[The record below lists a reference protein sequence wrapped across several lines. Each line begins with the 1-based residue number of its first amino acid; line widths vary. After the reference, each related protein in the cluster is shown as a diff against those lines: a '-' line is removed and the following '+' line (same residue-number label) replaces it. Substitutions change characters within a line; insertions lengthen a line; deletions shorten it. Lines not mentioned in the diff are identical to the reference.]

1 MATNTKKKILI
12 VDDEQNITWS
22 MEKYLSKEGY
32 FIATADSAKKGAELL
47 NTSPFDLVITD
58 MKMPEVDGFQ
68 FLNWI
73 KKNHPKSKV
82 VIMTAF
88 GSPSIRETAKQLGA
102 FRYFEKPV
110 DLNQLRKFINETLA
124 DKGFTGNI
132 LDIDLFDFVQMILLA
147 RKQKLISVTD
157 PVTMQ
162 MGLLYLKGGDVI
174 HAECGNLKGEEAFYT
189 IMAMKSGIFSDMPWI
204 DPPQRT
210 INAPFNHLL
219 MEAARIMDESAS
231 NLQDLEATVEAV
243 KKVMEKHK
251 NENQEKIDNAEAIKQ
266 ILALLRNEI
275 PETLCVMIINA
286 RDGRLVEG
294 STAIDRYNMNESS
307 TIFKNLFSTC
317 GDAEVMLTGF
327 AERRRQIEE
336 LLITNQQDYSIIR
349 KLKDGKYLIYI
360 SFPKTSNLG
369 MVKITLNNYV
379 SELESH
385 LP

>member
-1 MATNTKKKILI
+1 MSSKKKILI

-58 MKMPEVDGFQ
+58 MKMPDVDGFQ

-73 KKNHPKSKV
+73 KKNHTKSKV

-88 GSPSIRETAKQLGA
+88 GSPSVRESAKQMGA

-132 LDIDLFDFVQMILLA
+132 LDIDLFDFVQMILLS

-157 PVTMQ
+157 PVSMQ
-162 MGLLYLKGGDVI
+162 MGLLYLKSGDVI
-174 HAECGNLKGEEAFYT
+174 HAECGALQGEEAFYT

-204 DPPQRT
+204 EPPQRT

-219 MEAARIMDESAS
+219 MEAARIMDESQA

-243 KKVMEKHK
+243 KKIMEKHNTK
-251 NENQEKIDNAEAIKQ
+251 DTQEKGGEAIKQ
-266 ILALLRNEI
+266 VLSILQHEI
-275 PETLCVMIINA
+275 PELTCAIVING

-294 STAIDRYNMNESS
+294 VTANDKYNMSESS
-307 TIFKNLFSTC
+307 TILKNIFTTC

-327 AERRRQIEE
+327 AERRKQIEE
-336 LLITNQQDYSIIR
+336 LLVTNSEDYSMLR
-349 KLKDGKYLIYI
+349 KLKDGKYILYMA
-360 SFPKTSNLG
+360 FPKSCNLG
-369 MVKITLNNYV
+369 LIKINLSTYIP
-379 SELESH
+379 EIEQH
-385 LP
+385 LA

>member
-1 MATNTKKKILI
+1 MSSKKKILI

-47 NTSPFDLVITD
+47 NASTFDLVITD

-73 KKNHPKSKV
+73 KKNHSKSKV

-88 GSPSIRETAKQLGA
+88 GSPSIRDEARKIGA
-102 FRYFEKPV
+102 YRYFEKPV

-132 LDIDLFDFVQMILLA
+132 LDIDLFDFVQMVLLS
-147 RKQKLISVTD
+147 RKQKLISITD

-162 MGLLYLKGGDVI
+162 MGLLYLKHGDVI
-174 HAECGNLKGEEAFYT
+174 HAECGSVQGEQAFHT
-189 IMAMKSGIFSDMPWI
+189 IMAMKSGMFSDMPWI

-219 MEAARIMDESAS
+219 MEAARIMDESSS

-243 KKVMEKHK
+243 KKVLEKQNAKDQH
-251 NENQEKIDNAEAIKQ
+251 EKGGEAVKQ
-266 ILALLRNEI
+266 ILYSLKNEI
-275 PETLCVMIINA
+275 PELTSAMVISA
-286 RDGRLVEG
+286 RDGRLVDG
-294 STAIDRYNMNESS
+294 IAVSDTANLNESAVL
-307 TIFKNLFSTC
+307 FKNAFMTC
-317 GDAEVMLTGF
+317 GDAEVMLTNF
-327 AERRRQIEE
+327 AERRRQVEE
-336 LLITNQQDYSIIR
+336 LLITNHDDYSMMKKI
-349 KLKDGKYLIYI
+349 KDGRYVLYLC
-360 SFPKTSNLG
+360 FPKTCNLG
-369 MVKITLNNYV
+369 LVKLNLNNYIP
-379 SELESH
+379 EIENAL
-385 LP
+385 

>member
-1 MATNTKKKILI
+1 MSAKKKILI

-58 MKMPEVDGFQ
+58 MKMPDVDGFQ

-73 KKNHPKSKV
+73 KKNHNKSKV

-88 GSPSIRETAKQLGA
+88 GSPSVRESAKQMGA

-132 LDIDLFDFVQMILLA
+132 LDIDLFDFVQMILLS
-147 RKQKLISVTD
+147 RKQKLISITD
-157 PVTMQ
+157 PISMQ
-162 MGLLYLKGGDVI
+162 MGLMYLKSGDVI
-174 HAECGNLKGEEAFYT
+174 HAECGMLQGEDAFYT

-204 DPPQRT
+204 EPTART

-219 MEAARIMDESAS
+219 MEAARIMDESSA

-243 KKVMEKHK
+243 KKIMEK
-251 NENQEKIDNAEAIKQ
+251 NNAKDPADKGGKTEAVKQ
-266 ILALLRNEI
+266 ILSTLQEEI
-275 PETLCVMIINA
+275 PDLVTAMVING

-294 STAIDRYNMNESS
+294 ITSKEKYNLNESS
-307 TIFKNLFSTC
+307 VIFKNVFSTS
-317 GDAEVMLTGF
+317 GDAEVMLTSQ
-327 AERRRQIEE
+327 AERRKEIDE
-336 LLITNQQDYSIIR
+336 LLITNHNDYSLIH
-349 KLKDGKYLIYI
+349 KMKQGKYILYLC
-360 SFPKTSNLG
+360 FPKSCNLG
-369 MVKITLNNYV
+369 LVKINLNTYIP
-379 SELESH
+379 ELEQH
-385 LP
+385 LS

>member
-1 MATNTKKKILI
+1 MSSKKKILI

-47 NTSPFDLVITD
+47 QASPFDLIITD

-73 KKNHPKSKV
+73 KKNHSKSKV

-88 GSPSIRETAKQLGA
+88 GSPSIRDEARKMGA
-102 FRYFEKPV
+102 YRYFEKPV

-132 LDIDLFDFVQMILLA
+132 LDIDLFDFVQMILLS
-147 RKQKLISVTD
+147 RKQKLISITD

-162 MGLLYLKGGDVI
+162 MGLLYLKHGDVI
-174 HAECGNLKGEEAFYT
+174 HAECGAMQGEQAFYT
-189 IMAMKSGIFSDMPWI
+189 IMAMKTGMFSDMPWI

-219 MEAARIMDESAS
+219 MEAARIMDESSS

-243 KKVMEKHK
+243 KKILEKQNAKEH
-251 NENQEKIDNAEAIKQ
+251 NEGGEAIKQ
-266 ILALLRNEI
+266 ILNSLKTDI
-275 PETLCVMIINA
+275 PELLSAMVISA

-294 STAIDRYNMNESS
+294 ISISETYNLNESS
-307 TIFKNLFSTC
+307 VLFKNAFTTC
-317 GDAEVMLTGF
+317 GDAEVMLTNF
-327 AERRRQIEE
+327 AERRKQIEE
-336 LLITNQQDYSIIR
+336 LLVTNHDDYSMMKKI
-349 KLKDGKYLIYI
+349 KDGKYILYL
-360 SFPKTSNLG
+360 SFPKTCNLG
-369 MVKITLNNYV
+369 LVKLNLNNYV
-379 SELESH
+379 PELENS
-385 LP
+385 L

>member
-1 MATNTKKKILI
+1 MSSKKKILI

-58 MKMPEVDGFQ
+58 MKMPDVDGFQ

-73 KKNHPKSKV
+73 KKNHTKSKV

-88 GSPSIRETAKQLGA
+88 GSPSVRESAKQMGA

-132 LDIDLFDFVQMILLA
+132 LDIDLFDFVQMILLS
-147 RKQKLISVTD
+147 RKQKLISITD
-157 PVTMQ
+157 PISMQ
-162 MGLLYLKGGDVI
+162 MGLMYLKSGDVI
-174 HAECGNLKGEEAFYT
+174 HAECGMLQGEDAFYT

-204 DPPQRT
+204 EPNARS

-219 MEAARIMDESAS
+219 MEAARIMDESSA

-243 KKVMEKHK
+243 KKIMEKNNAK
-251 NENQEKIDNAEAIKQ
+251 ESGEKSGKTEAVKQ
-266 ILALLRNEI
+266 ILSSLQQEI
-275 PETLCVMIINA
+275 PELISAMVING

-294 STAIDRYNMNESS
+294 TSINEKYNLNESS
-307 TIFKNLFSTC
+307 VIFKNVFSTS
-317 GDAEVMLTGF
+317 GDAEVMLTSM
-327 AERRRQIEE
+327 AERRKEIDE
-336 LLITNQQDYSIIR
+336 LLITNDNDYSMI
-349 KLKDGKYLIYI
+349 KKMKNGKYILFLC
-360 SFPKTSNLG
+360 FPKTCNLG
-369 MVKITLNNYV
+369 LVKINLNTYIP
-379 SELESH
+379 ELEKN
-385 LP
+385 LN

>member
-1 MATNTKKKILI
+1 MSSKKKILI
-12 VDDEQNITWS
+12 VDDEQNIIWS

-47 NTSPFDLVITD
+47 NTSAFDLVITD
-58 MKMPEVDGFQ
+58 MKMPDVDGFQ

-88 GSPSIRETAKQLGA
+88 GSPSVRDSAKQMGA

-132 LDIDLFDFVQMILLA
+132 LDIDLFDFVQMVLLS
-147 RKQKLISVTD
+147 RKQKLISITD
-157 PVTMQ
+157 PISMQ
-162 MGLLYLKGGDVI
+162 MGLLYLKAGDVI
-174 HAECGNLKGEEAFYT
+174 HAECGQMHGEQAFYT

-219 MEAARIMDESAS
+219 MEAARIMDESSA

-243 KKVMEKHK
+243 KKVMEKH
-251 NENQEKIDNAEAIKQ
+251 NAKDQAEGKSEAIKQ
-266 ILALLRNEI
+266 VLSALKQEI
-275 PETLCVMIINA
+275 PELITTMVING

-294 STAIDRYNMNESS
+294 VSASEKHNMNESS
-307 TIFKNLFSTC
+307 VIFKNTFSAS

-327 AERRRQIEE
+327 AERRKQIEE
-336 LLITNQQDYSIIR
+336 LLITNVDDYSMIKKI
-349 KLKDGKYLIYI
+349 KEGKYLLYLCF
-360 SFPKTSNLG
+360 SKSCNLG
-369 MVKITLNNYV
+369 LVKITLNTYV
-379 SELESH
+379 PELEQQ